1 MVSSKMLL
9 SLLEGG
15 SYILPE
21 AIVGGQRQKN
31 VNEIH
36 LLGEDMLPLMRF
48 NSRPWNLRN

>member
-21 AIVGGQRQKN
+21 AIVGGTTSEECKQ
-31 VNEIH
+31 EIH
-36 LLGEDMLPLMRF
+36 LLGEDVLPLMRF
-48 NSRPWNLRN
+48 NSRP